1 MKKFIITIIVLA
13 FLVAGGYGWWVMFH
27 RFGALVTNALIE
39 EGSNAFGTT
48 VTVGD
53 VDVKW
58 AEGAL
63 VIRDLQVGNP
73 AGFESDYVVS
83 FGAIEAAVDYESMEV
98 ARVILDDTRF
108 HIEERDGRTNVEE
121 IRKSLERG
129 TSEEPDFEGS
139 SEDEIVIQRFLMRSS
154 TATFESV
161 SLNRISEVR
170 IDEIE
175 MRNLRGTGEEIAGQI
190 GNRILEEVAEEAAR
204 EMLKAQ
210 ASEQLE
216 QLEGRV
222 SEKLR
227 EILGKDDSD
236 SKQD

>member
-1 MKKFIITIIVLA
+1 MKKIIITIIVLA

-27 RFGALVTNALIE
+27 RFGGLVTDALIE

-58 AEGAL
+58 AQGAL
-63 VIRDLQVGNP
+63 VITDLQIGNP
-73 AGFESDYVVS
+73 AGFESEYVVR
-83 FGAIEAAVDYESMEV
+83 FGTIEAAVDFESMEV

-108 HIEERDGRTNVEE
+108 YIEERDGKTNVQE

-129 TSEEPDFEGS
+129 MSEESDFEAS
-139 SEDEIVIQRFLMRSS
+139 PEDEIVIQRFLMRSS
-154 TATFESV
+154 TATFESA

-175 MRNLRGTGEEIAGQI
+175 MRNLRGTGEEITEQI
-190 GNRILEEVAEEAAR
+190 GNRIIEEVADEAAR
-204 EMLKAQ
+204 EMLEAQ
-210 ASEQLE
+210 ASKHLE
-216 QLEGRV
+216 DLEEKV
-222 SEKLR
+222 SDKLR

-236 SKQD
+236 SN